1 MPHSLSTSSMVA
13 STKDKKSGSRKCKKP
28 CQPSSS
34 SSCCTEQCIDC
45 CTSQYARLN
54 RFATII
60 ANNQLNVALNSSD
73 WPVAVNLNAVAATIK
88 NRCGAAILP
97 PNITSNVN
105 GTPSLNVGAY
115 ANELGCSGAPG
126 DLNTPTSLVS
136 PTGALLPR
144 GDNDMLVAA
153 SAYYFVNEF
162 AYGTYEPGC
171 HNDQVYGWY
180 VNISTGELQLF
191 TQTDGVPTNATRAC
205 ISADLTL
212 SSAQKSQLKVLNK
225 LYKLSKSAIKEV
237 NGIPSQEGNIV
248 EVCDCKGERWLL
260 YINTASTQNG
270 SPLCTCNYQ
279 FAVVA
284 TKLC

>member
-1 MPHSLSTSSMVA
+1 MTKSLSTSSLVT

-28 CQPSSS
+28 CQSSSS

-45 CTSQYARLN
+45 CSSQFQRLS
-54 RFATII
+54 RFASYITGQQLNNDW
-60 ANNQLNVALNSSD
+60 ANLQTNLNNQLI
-73 WPVAVNLNAVAATIK
+73 ATMLV
-88 NRCGAAILP
+88 NRCGAPINP
-97 PNITSNVN
+97 PNTEQAASN
-105 GTPSLNVGAY
+105 PSSGYTGLTGAY
-115 ANELGCSGAPG
+115 ANEIGCSGSEPNAPIS
-126 DLNTPTSLVS
+126 LTSLE
-136 PTGALLPR
+136 
-144 GDNDMLVAA
+144 VASA
-153 SAYYFVNEF
+153 AYYFVNEF

-205 ISADLTL
+205 IAADLTL
-212 SSAQKSQLKVLNK
+212 SSAQKRQLKVLNK

-260 YINTASTQNG
+260 YINTAAAQNN
-270 SPLCTCNYQ
+270 SPLCVCNYQ

>member
-1 MPHSLSTSSMVA
+1 MPKSLSTSSLVT

-28 CQPSSS
+28 CQSSSS

-45 CTSQYARLN
+45 CSSQFQRLS
-54 RFATII
+54 RFAAYVTGQQLNNGWGNLDTNS
-60 ANNQLNVALNSSD
+60 NNQNPTTAL
-73 WPVAVNLNAVAATIK
+73 K
-88 NRCGAAILP
+88 NRCGALIAP
-97 PNITSNVN
+97 PNINPADSSPTL
-105 GTPSLNVGAY
+105 GFIGIAGAY
-115 ANELGCSGAPG
+115 ANETGCSAANGSAGVAPVPT
-126 DLNTPTSLVS
+126 DLE
-136 PTGALLPR
+136 
-144 GDNDMLVAA
+144 VAGYEVA
-153 SAYYFVNEF
+153 EAAYYFVNEF

-171 HNDQVYGWY
+171 HNDQLYGWF
-180 VNISTGELQLF
+180 VNISSGELQLF

-205 ISADLTL
+205 LVVDCESTC
-212 SSAQKSQLKVLNK
+212 SAQKRQLKVLNK

-260 YINTASTQNG
+260 YINTASEQNG
-270 SPLCTCNYQ
+270 SPLCECNYQ